1 MFWERARL
9 QSLLSA
15 AEGRRSEPQQMPALA
30 PEGRTSRPKNH
41 LRSVSNTR
49 WNHLLSRLKRVE
61 CLRKSPGELVER
73 FHELPSRAT
82 GTPQPAAF
90 AGWGGEA
97 RICSLSESAKT
108 ADSSSPSLCG
118 TPTRCSFQQA
128 PGEPLLQI

>member
-30 PEGRTSRPKNH
+30 PEGRTSRSKNH

-61 CLRKSPGELVER
+61 CLRKSPGELVESFMNCHPERPGPPSQPHLLAGVEKRGSAVCQNRRKLRILRRLRSVERQRDVLFNRLLASRCCR
-73 FHELPSRAT
+73 F
-82 GTPQPAAF
+82 
-90 AGWGGEA
+90 
-97 RICSLSESAKT
+97 
-108 ADSSSPSLCG
+108 
-118 TPTRCSFQQA
+118 
-128 PGEPLLQI
+128 